1 MFRSIFDDE
10 KRILIGWTSLS
21 EDYLDTEQTNEA
33 IQKDSES
40 DVRLLQSIGR
50 IKKRIKSSHAVI
62 LMQGSFQIGSTSKE
76 G

>member
-1 MFRSIFDDE
+1 MIISGIEPNPGPNDNEIEIDNVEIISINCNG
-10 KRILIGWTSLS
+10 LT
-21 EDYLDTEQTNEA
+21 
-33 IQKDSES
+33 S